1 MSLLMPLSPLS
12 PRSPGKP
19 VAAAFLAAAVL
30 SASLLVPWTPTWAD
44 IVPAPVKAE
53 LPDAR
58 LSGEGV
64 LRWLGLKVYTA
75 QLWTGAAGVR
85 TDQPTSQPLALEL
98 RYATSL
104 KGEVIAERS
113 VQEIEKLGLGDAPRR
128 SRWLGDLKRLM
139 PNIATDDRLT
149 GILEPG
155 RGVAFF
161 HNDKPIGRVDD
172 AEFASAFFLIWLDE
186 RTTAPSL
193 RASLLRGA
201 GGASGSGR

>member
-1 MSLLMPLSPLS
+1 VSLLMPRS
-12 PRSPGKP
+12 PRTPRKS
-19 VAAAFLAAAVL
+19 VAAAFLRVVVL
-30 SASLLVPWTPTWAD
+30 SASLLARGAPTWAD

-64 LRWLGLKVYTA
+64 MRWLGLKVYTA

-85 TDQPTSQPLALEL
+85 NDQPTSQPLALEL
-98 RYATSL
+98 RYATGL
-104 KGEVIAERS
+104 KGEAIAERS
-113 VQEIEKLGLGDAPRR
+113 LQEIEKLGYGDAPRR
-128 SRWLGDLKRLM
+128 SRWLSELKRLM
-139 PNIATDDRLT
+139 PNIAADDRLT
-149 GILEPG
+149 GILEPK

-161 HNDKPIGRVDD
+161 HNDKPIGRIDD
-172 AEFASAFFLIWLDE
+172 AEFASAFFSIWLDE
-186 RTTAPSL
+186 RTTPPAL

>member
-1 MSLLMPLSPLS
+1 MPRM
-12 PRSPGKP
+12 PRTPGKP
-19 VAAAFLAAAVL
+19 VAAGFLRALVL
-30 SASLLVPWTPTWAD
+30 SASLLAPWSPIWAD

-75 QLWTGAAGVR
+75 QLWTSAAGVR

-98 RYATSL
+98 RYATGL
-104 KGEVIAERS
+104 KGESIAERS
-113 VQEIEKLGLGDAPRR
+113 VHEIEKLGYGDAPRR
-128 SRWLGDLKRLM
+128 SRWLSELKRLM
-139 PNIATDDRLT
+139 PNIAADDRLT
-149 GILEPG
+149 GILEPK

-161 HNDKPIGRVDD
+161 HNDKPIGRIDD
-172 AEFASAFFLIWLDE
+172 PEFASAFFLIWLDE